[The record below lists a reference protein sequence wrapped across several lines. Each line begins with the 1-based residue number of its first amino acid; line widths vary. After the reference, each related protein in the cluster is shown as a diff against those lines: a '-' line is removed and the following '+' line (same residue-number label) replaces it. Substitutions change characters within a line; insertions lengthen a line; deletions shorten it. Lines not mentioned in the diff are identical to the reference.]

1 MARAIG
7 VVPAAG
13 AGSRLWPFRATKE
26 LIQVGYDTVHDGGPG
41 RLVPRTA
48 IDHVLSA
55 MRRGGVDDVLVVL
68 SPAKWEVFRYL
79 GTGREVGL
87 NLAYLCQ
94 EQPRGMPA
102 AIDLAHPFLRDRTVC
117 MGMPD
122 TIVGPADCF
131 ARLRAFH
138 EDHRA
143 DLSLGVFPTD
153 QPHMLAPV
161 VMAPQ
166 GGQVRQIVDKPEE
179 PPVANTWG
187 IAVWSASFTEL
198 LHDMVATAEPAG
210 DSELLLSDAFSR
222 AVRSGLRVFGLPF
235 DEGSYHDVGTSAGLI
250 RARALLEPRPSAEE
264 DPRSGQ
270 PGAADHSAA
279 DHLSALSL

>member
-26 LIQVGYDTVHDGGPG
+26 LIQVGYGTVRDGGPG

-48 IDHVLSA
+48 IDHVLA
-55 MRRGGVDDVLVVL
+55 ALRRGGVDDVLVVL

-79 GTGREVGL
+79 GTGREIGL

-94 EQPRGMPA
+94 EQPRGMPG

-117 MGMPD
+117 MGMAD
-122 TIVGPADCF
+122 TIVGPTDCF

-138 EDHRA
+138 DEHRA

-161 VMAPQ
+161 VLSTR
-166 GGQVRQIVDKPEE
+166 GGRVRQIVDKPED
-179 PPVANTWG
+179 PPAANTWG
-187 IAVWSASFTEL
+187 IAVWSARFTEL
-198 LHDMVATAEPAG
+198 LHDMVATAEPAS
-210 DSELLLSDAFSR
+210 DAELLLSDAFSR

-235 DEGSYHDVGTSAGLI
+235 DEGSYHDIGTSAGLI
-250 RARALLEPRPSAEE
+250 RARALLEPRPSAEQ
-264 DPRSGQ
+264 DPRSSQ
-270 PGAADHSAA
+270 SGAADRGAA